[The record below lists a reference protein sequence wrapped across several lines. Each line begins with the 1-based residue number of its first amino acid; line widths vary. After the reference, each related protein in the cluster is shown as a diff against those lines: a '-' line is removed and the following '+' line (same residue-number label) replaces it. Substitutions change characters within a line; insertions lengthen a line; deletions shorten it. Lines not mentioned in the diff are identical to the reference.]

1 MKHVSYYLVL
11 FFLMFH
17 CLVYGQYT
25 ITGQVISEETN
36 TPVPDTEVY
45 NTTLSSAT
53 LTNNLGVFTFE
64 NVPAGTYIFDAFS
77 FEYKVVQTIV
87 DISKD
92 TSITIVLPRL
102 GETLNEVVITK
113 RKERIFALRNLRDIE
128 ATAIYAGKK
137 SEVVV
142 LDNLT
147 ANLASGT
154 ARQIY
159 GQVVGLNIYDNS
171 DAGLQLNIGGRGL
184 DPNRTSSF
192 NTRQNGYDISADVL
206 GYPESYYT
214 PPAEAI
220 EQIEIVRGAASLQ
233 YGTQFGGLINF
244 KLKMP
249 DTSKKISLVSRQ
261 SIGSNDLFT
270 SFNSLSGTSGKVGY
284 YSYFN
289 YKKGN
294 GFRPNSQFD
303 SYNAYA
309 HIDYSFSEKTKVSF
323 EFSFLDYLAQ
333 QPGGLTDAQ
342 FEQQPNFSNRTR
354 NWFDIDWKLYSLDL
368 HHAISPKT
376 DISINI
382 FALDASRKSVGF
394 RENRVSQVDDLQAPR
409 DLIVGNFRNWGAE
422 ARFLTRYNLFKT
434 EQALLIGA
442 KYYQSNNKERQGPG
456 STSADADF
464 NFADVEFPEYSRQS
478 DFTFPNLNVALFAEH
493 IFKLSQKFTVTPGV
507 RFDFI
512 KTQSKGVYKNIIF
525 DLAGNAILN
534 QSIPD
539 NRSFDRSFVL
549 LGVGAS
555 YKVSYAAEIYS
566 NLSQNYRSVTFS
578 DIRITN
584 PSLSIDPNI
593 TDEQGYTF
601 DLGARGKFKNFLRYD
616 FGIFYLSYQDR
627 LGVVVRG
634 VSDIQDERFRGNIG
648 DAITYGFEGFVDW
661 NIWETF
667 SSNENVRLNTFLN
680 LAFTESQYT
689 KSQENNVEGK
699 QVEFIPK
706 VNLKTGIS
714 FGYGDFL
721 SSVQYTYLTKQF
733 TDATNSPRDFS
744 SQSGVI
750 GEIPSYDILDFSLSY
765 TYKRFKIES
774 GINNLLNT
782 NYFTRRATGYPG
794 PGIIPSQPRTFYGLL
809 QIKL

>member
-233 YGTQFGGLINF
+233 YGNHL
-244 KLKMP
+244 
-249 DTSKKISLVSRQ
+249 
-261 SIGSNDLFT
+261 
-270 SFNSLSGTSGKVGY
+270 
-284 YSYFN
+284 
-289 YKKGN
+289 
-294 GFRPNSQFD
+294 
-303 SYNAYA
+303 
-309 HIDYSFSEKTKVSF
+309 
-323 EFSFLDYLAQ
+323 
-333 QPGGLTDAQ
+333 
-342 FEQQPNFSNRTR
+342 
-354 NWFDIDWKLYSLDL
+354 
-368 HHAISPKT
+368 
-376 DISINI
+376 
-382 FALDASRKSVGF
+382 
-394 RENRVSQVDDLQAPR
+394 
-409 DLIVGNFRNWGAE
+409 
-422 ARFLTRYNLFKT
+422 
-434 EQALLIGA
+434 
-442 KYYQSNNKERQGPG
+442 
-456 STSADADF
+456 
-464 NFADVEFPEYSRQS
+464 
-478 DFTFPNLNVALFAEH
+478 
-493 IFKLSQKFTVTPGV
+493 
-507 RFDFI
+507 
-512 KTQSKGVYKNIIF
+512 
-525 DLAGNAILN
+525 
-534 QSIPD
+534 
-539 NRSFDRSFVL
+539 
-549 LGVGAS
+549 
-555 YKVSYAAEIYS
+555 
-566 NLSQNYRSVTFS
+566 
-578 DIRITN
+578 
-584 PSLSIDPNI
+584 
-593 TDEQGYTF
+593 
-601 DLGARGKFKNFLRYD
+601 
-616 FGIFYLSYQDR
+616 
-627 LGVVVRG
+627 
-634 VSDIQDERFRGNIG
+634 
-648 DAITYGFEGFVDW
+648 
-661 NIWETF
+661 
-667 SSNENVRLNTFLN
+667 
-680 LAFTESQYT
+680 
-689 KSQENNVEGK
+689 
-699 QVEFIPK
+699 
-706 VNLKTGIS
+706 
-714 FGYGDFL
+714 
-721 SSVQYTYLTKQF
+721 
-733 TDATNSPRDFS
+733 
-744 SQSGVI
+744 
-750 GEIPSYDILDFSLSY
+750 
-765 TYKRFKIES
+765 
-774 GINNLLNT
+774 
-782 NYFTRRATGYPG
+782 
-794 PGIIPSQPRTFYGLL
+794 GLL
-809 QIKL
+809 LLFL

>member
-17 CLVYGQYT
+17 YVMYGQYT
-25 ITGQVISEETN
+25 ITGQVISEETKA
-36 TPVPDTEVY
+36 PVPYTEVY
-45 NTTLSSAT
+45 NTTSSSAT
-53 LTNNLGVFTFE
+53 VTNNLGFFTFE
-64 NVPAGTYIFDAFS
+64 NVPAGTYTLDAFS
-77 FEYKVVQTIV
+77 FEYKVIQAIV
-87 DISKD
+87 DITKD
-92 TSITIVLPRL
+92 TSLTIELPRL

-128 ATAIYAGKK
+128 GTAIYAGKK

-154 ARQIY
+154 ARQVY
-159 GQVVGLNIYDNS
+159 SQVVGLNIYDNN
-171 DAGLQLNIGGRGL
+171 DAGLQLNVGGRGL

-214 PPAEAI
+214 PPTEAI

-244 KLKMP
+244 KLKSP
-249 DTSKKISLVSRQ
+249 DPFKKVNLTSRQ
-261 SIGSNDLFT
+261 SVGSNNLFT
-270 SFNSLSGTSGKVGY
+270 SFTSLSGTSGKVGY

-289 YKKGN
+289 YKTGN

-323 EFSFLDYLAQ
+323 EFSYLDYLAQ
-333 QPGGLTDAQ
+333 QPGGLTDTQ
-342 FEQQPNFSNRTR
+342 FEQQPNFSNRSR
-354 NWFDIDWKLYSLDL
+354 NWFDVDWKLYSLAL
-368 HHAISPKT
+368 EHAISPNT
-376 DISINI
+376 DLSVNI

-422 ARFLTRYNLFKT
+422 ARFLTRYQLFKT
-434 EQALLIGA
+434 EQALLVGA
-442 KYYQSNNKERQGPG
+442 KYYQSNNTERQGPG
-456 STSADADF
+456 STSNDADF
-464 NFADVEFPEYSRQS
+464 NFADTFFPEYTRQS
-478 DFTFPNLNVALFAEH
+478 NFTFPNLNVALFAEH
-493 IFKLSQKFTVTPGV
+493 IFRLSQKINVTPGIRV
-507 RFDFI
+507 DFI
-512 KTQSKGVYKNIIF
+512 KTQSQGEYKNIVL

-534 QSIPD
+534 QTIAD

-549 LGVGAS
+549 FGVGAS
-555 YKVSYAAEIYS
+555 YKTSYATEIYT

-584 PSLSIDPNI
+584 PSLTIDPNI

-601 DLGARGKFKNFLRYD
+601 DIGARGKFKNFLRYD
-616 FGIFYLSYQDR
+616 FGVFFLSYQDR
-627 LGVVVRG
+627 LGVVLRV
-634 VSDIQDERFRGNIG
+634 VSDIQDERFRANIG
-648 DAITYGFEGFVDW
+648 DAVTYGFEGFVDW

-667 SSNENVRLNTFLN
+667 SSNENFRLNTFLN
-680 LAFTESQYT
+680 IAFTESQYT
-689 KSQENNVEGK
+689 KSQENNVKGK

-706 VNLKTGIS
+706 ANVKTGIS

-733 TDATNSPRDFS
+733 TDATNSPRDFT

-765 TYKRFKIES
+765 TYKKFKIES

-782 NYFTRRATGYPG
+782 SYFTRRATGYPG

-809 QIKL
+809 QFKL